1 MKRTAS
7 LLGLLIGIVCLA
19 LFVRT
24 AANHWEAFLA
34 LRLEE
39 DVVLYLLLA
48 AAAYL
53 LTYLV
58 SSRAWQLS
66 LRTQDVRFPYLD
78 SLKILLVA
86 QIGKYIPGN
95 IGQHIGRVVLAKRA
109 GIDPS
114 ACISSML
121 VETMLLL
128 ITAACCSLAAFD
140 LFLSAYSQHEGLIRR
155 NVLWVLLA
163 SVLAISIAVIFPSLR
178 RWIAGHIIRQS
189 SLLSRGGALLS
200 SRILL
205 AHGLSLVLGAL
216 ALWLA
221 VRAASP
227 LHSSTFSFE
236 ILGIYSVAWLMGFVV
251 PGAPA
256 GLGIREALL
265 VLGLS
270 PLVGIQA
277 ATTSTALFR
286 VTTVLGDG
294 FAFCLGLAMRRQ
306 TASEPSS

>member
-1 MKRTAS
+1 M
-7 LLGLLIGIVCLA
+7 LGLLIGIACLA

-24 AANHWEAFLA
+24 AAHHWEAFRA
-34 LRLEE
+34 LKLGG

-66 LRTQDVRFPYLD
+66 LRTQGVRFPYLE

-95 IGQHIGRVVLAKRA
+95 IGQHIGRVVLARRA

-114 ACISSML
+114 TCVSSML

-128 ITAACCSLAAFD
+128 IGAAFCSLAAFD
-140 LFLSAYSQHEGLIRR
+140 LFLSAYSQHEGMIRR
-155 NVLWVLLA
+155 NVLGALLA
-163 SVLAISIAVIFPSLR
+163 TVLVLSIAVLFPSPR
-178 RWIAGHIIRQS
+178 RWLAGHVIRQS

-221 VRAASP
+221 VQAASP

-236 ILGIYSVAWLMGFVV
+236 ILGIYSVAWLIGFVV

-270 PLVGIQA
+270 PLVGVQV

-294 FAFCLGLAMRRQ
+294 LAFCLGFAMRRRA
-306 TASEPSS
+306 ASKPST